1 METKILEIMGEI
13 DSYGGVIKA
22 IEDGYLQMRVAERA
36 RQRKQM
42 TDQGER
48 VVVGENFFTRDGQT
62 NDYGEVFKLNPDAA
76 NRIVEKYEALLDR
89 RSNPEV
95 EGTLDRLESA
105 AEGQEDNVMPYLV
118 DCCHAYATV
127 GEMVDRLK
135 RHWGEF
141 QEPVSF

>member
-1 METKILEIMGEI
+1 MQHA
-13 DSYGGVIKA
+13 SYIYDTYK
-22 IEDGYLQMRVAERA
+22 
-36 RQRKQM
+36 
-42 TDQGER
+42 
-48 VVVGENFFTRDGQT
+48 
-62 NDYGEVFKLNPDAA
+62 
-76 NRIVEKYEALLDR
+76 KYEALLDR

-105 AEGQEDNVMPYLV
+105 AEGKEDNVMPYLV